1 MSRNSRSPEMRAAYS
16 AVPPGWLPEH
26 IRMTYAQLGGQYDL
40 SLPAACS
47 QWPEWHRYR
56 ETLYRI
62 ADGISAGDAGCTELA
77 TRYLILNYSGSYAGY
92 LRALFARRLKHAA
105 LSTIQKSRLHRHF
118 SELLLQNARQ
128 RELKECAKLW
138 RLCVTPL
145 DLSTLA
151 LQVSS
156 AEDSVRQQFVQI
168 FPASVITCSDDAG
181 SAC

>member
-1 MSRNSRSPEMRAAYS
+1 MYRNCRSPEMRAAYA
-16 AVPPGWLPEH
+16 AVPPGWLPEQ
-26 IRMTYAQLGGQYDL
+26 IRMTHAQLGGQYDL
-40 SLPAACS
+40 NLPSSWS
-47 QWPEWHRYR
+47 QWPEWHQYR

-62 ADGISAGDAGCTELA
+62 ADGISAGDAGCAELA

-105 LSTIQKSRLHRHF
+105 LSTMQKSRLHRHF

-128 RELKECAKLW
+128 RELKESAKLW

-145 DLSTLA
+145 ELSTLA

-156 AEDSVRQQFVQI
+156 AQESVRQQFVQI
-168 FPASVITCSDDAG
+168 FPASVITRSEAAD
-181 SAC
+181 SAR

>member
-16 AVPPGWLPEH
+16 AVPPGWLPEQ
-26 IRMTYAQLGGQYDL
+26 IRMTHTQLGGQCDL
-40 SLPAACS
+40 NLPASCS

-62 ADGISAGDAGCTELA
+62 AYGISAGDAGCTELA

-105 LSTIQKSRLHRHF
+105 LSTMQKSRLHRHF
-118 SELLLQNARQ
+118 SELLLRNVRQ

-138 RLCVTPL
+138 RLCTTPL
-145 DLSTLA
+145 ELGTLA
-151 LQVSS
+151 LQVSC
-156 AEDSVRQQFVQI
+156 ADESVRQQFAQI